1 MALVRQNFEE
11 LGLPAGPYSH
21 AVRHGQTVYTSGF
34 TAFGTPAQSASAGP
48 QVREIF
54 DQLQIIAAH
63 CGRSLKDIAKV
74 TVYVT
79 DMADLTETR
88 STLADL
94 YGKDVPASSLVFV
107 AALFHAD
114 LRVEIEALIAV

>member
-34 TAFGTPAQSASAGP
+34 TAFGTPSQAASAGL
-48 QVREIF
+48 QVKEIF
-54 DQLQIIAAH
+54 DQLQIIAARF
-63 CGRSLKDIAKV
+63 GGSLKDFVKV
-74 TVYVT
+74 TVFVT
-79 DMADLTETR
+79 DMADLPEIR
-88 STLADL
+88 SVLADL
-94 YGKDVPASSLVFV
+94 YESDIPASSLVCV

-114 LRVEIEALIAV
+114 LRVEIEAVIAC